1 MINDFI
7 ANTSS
12 VRVDLELGV
21 VAERRRP
28 RPPGHVRQE
37 QLLLREV
44 DLKRA
49 WVLKMSEKIQVDP
62 TA

>member
-1 MINDFI
+1 MMCDFDLKNFI
-7 ANTSS
+7 ELNSS
-12 VRVDLELGV
+12 SLVRVDLELGV

-44 DLKRA
+44 NLKRQTC
-49 WVLKMSEKIQVDP
+49 WSNF
-62 TA
+62 

>member
-1 MINDFI
+1 MINYFI
-7 ANTSS
+7 ELNFSSS

-44 DLKRA
+44 NL
-49 WVLKMSEKIQVDP
+49 E
-62 TA
+62 